1 MDPVETVDNRRRSIG
16 GGRFKLILHMTV
28 AFACDEPATDKN
40 RNDVQM
46 SCGGLRVAALPPKQ
60 VDVWAPAKAGCR
72 GFGLRDHMVERTAD
86 IGDVARRVF
95 LSGIGLGAL
104 ACALLAD
111 TAARAESLPEALV
124 KAYQTNPQLNAER
137 ARQRA
142 TDENVPQALAGYR
155 PQVAASLSAGLQAV
169 RDQLP
174 GNVLQ
179 TATLKPWQIGLTVT
193 QTLFNGFKTAN
204 SVRVAELQVQSG
216 REALRNVGQGVLL
229 DAVTAYTNVLANQTL
244 VEAQR
249 ANVAFLKE
257 THAITL
263 RRLNAGDVTPTDTA
277 QAEARLNRG
286 LADLNAAE
294 VNFAVSQATYAQVV
308 GNPPSQ
314 LRPADTTDR
323 LLPRSREDA
332 IGLALREHPAVTAA
346 GFDVD
351 VASTSIRVAESSL
364 MPNVTVQGSVSKN
377 RDSDTSLSTF
387 GTDQASVIGQITQP
401 IYDGGTAASQTRQ
414 AKEVA
419 TQSRLVLDQV
429 RNQAKTAVVSAWVA
443 NEGAKV
449 AVSASESEVK
459 AAEVALAGVQKEAA
473 GGQRTTVDVLNA
485 QQDLITARARLI
497 GAQRDRVIASYTLL
511 SAIGRLDVKTLNLK
525 TPDYLPEV
533 HYHQVRDAWHG
544 LRTPSGQ

>member
-1 MDPVETVDNRRRSIG
+1 
-16 GGRFKLILHMTV
+16 
-28 AFACDEPATDKN
+28 
-40 RNDVQM
+40 
-46 SCGGLRVAALPPKQ
+46 
-60 VDVWAPAKAGCR
+60 
-72 GFGLRDHMVERTAD
+72 MVERAAS
-86 IGDVARRVF
+86 IGDVARRVL

-111 TAARAESLPEALV
+111 SAARAESLPEALV

-155 PQVAASLSAGLQAV
+155 PQVSAGLSVGLQAV

-174 GNVLQ
+174 GNVIQ
-179 TATLKPWQIGLTVT
+179 TATLKPWQIGVTVT

-249 ANVAFLKE
+249 SNVAFLKE
-257 THAITL
+257 TQAITQ

-294 VNFAVSQATYAQVV
+294 VNYAISQATYAQVV
-308 GNPPSQ
+308 GSAPSQ
-314 LRPADTTDR
+314 LRPAETTDR

-332 IGLALREHPAVTAA
+332 IALALREHPAVTAA

-364 MPNVTVQGSVSKN
+364 MPNVTLQGSVSRS
-377 RDSDTSLSTF
+377 RDSDQTLGTF
-387 GTDQASVIGQITQP
+387 GTDQASVIGQVTQP

-419 TQSRLVLDQV
+419 AQSRLVLDQV

-443 NEGAKV
+443 NEGAKI

-497 GAQRDRVIASYTLL
+497 GAQRDRVVASYTLL